1 MRSHRRGGA
10 AAPARRRGRR
20 GIQHGYDPMIG
31 IVDNRIFQRR
41 EVDSGSVLGGMPH
54 ARADD
59 RDGNIVVTRHRSPAV
74 ARGVG

>member
-1 MRSHRRGGA
+1 
-10 AAPARRRGRR
+10 
-20 GIQHGYDPMIG
+20 MIG

-54 ARADD
+54 ARADY
-59 RDGNIVVTRHRSPAV
+59 RNGNIVVTRHRSPAV